1 MKTGIYYASST
12 GTTEDVA
19 RMIAKEMKVADA
31 DIHDVAKTAPST
43 MGDYDLIVIG
53 SSTYGAGDLQDDMY
67 DFIDGAQILDL
78 KGKKV
83 AVFGAGDESMSDTFC
98 DAVGIIYDKLKDS
111 GAEMVGM
118 FPTYPYEFDHS
129 KAVPVQGGEAEGLLI
144 DNVNRPD
151 LTSKRIVDWCAV
163 ITK

>member
-1 MKTGIYYASST
+1 MKTGIYYASTT
-12 GTTEDVA
+12 GTTEELA
-19 RMIAKEMKVADA
+19 RMIAKDMKVADA

-53 SSTYGAGDLQDDMY
+53 SSTYGSGDLQDDMA

-78 KGKKV
+78 KGKRV
-83 AVFGAGDESMSDTFC
+83 AVFGAGDESMTDTFC
-98 DAVGIIYDKLKDS
+98 DAVGIIYDKLKDT
-111 GAEMVGM
+111 GAEMVGT

-129 KAVPVQGGEAEGLLI
+129 KAVPVQGAEAEGLLI
-144 DNVNRPD
+144 DNVNHAD
-151 LTSKRIVDWCAV
+151 LTADRVAKWVEK